1 VTFLLQEGS
10 RKTFEQTACWRGK
23 YPVALLLRVELVKN
37 ARALTYCAPGKLFQP
52 TDDTCALAQNIETRR
67 LGASVQLKL
76 SADGFNISISFQWRC
91 NYSTKEFFFNF
102 VATACDTRRTRD
114 PLSPVGKEL
123 QFTIS
128 LSFHSLRCLSM
139 RKHTFCQDFFLP
151 SDK

>member
-1 VTFLLQEGS
+1 MTFLLQEGS

-91 NYSTKEFFFNF
+91 NYSTKEFFLTLLPPP
-102 VATACDTRRTRD
+102 VTRD
-114 PLSPVGKEL
+114 ARETLCHQLGRNFNLPFLFH
-123 QFTIS
+123 FT
-128 LSFHSLRCLSM
+128 RCAV
-139 RKHTFCQDFFLP
+139 
-151 SDK
+151 